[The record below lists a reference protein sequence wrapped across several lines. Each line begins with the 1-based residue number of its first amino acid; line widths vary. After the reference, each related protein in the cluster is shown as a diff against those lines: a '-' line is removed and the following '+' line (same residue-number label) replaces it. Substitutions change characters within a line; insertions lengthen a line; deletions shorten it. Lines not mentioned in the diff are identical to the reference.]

1 MPLEYDRLSNP
12 DSPNK
17 YHKHKVILYTLLS
30 ILPFCSIPEPQH
42 LKNDF
47 CHCQWVLILGF
58 LFYEPETTRPNPPL
72 KSSLRWLTVEN
83 ENYVCETPYTI
94 VKRSIMSCNGWGTE
108 NAGIPAKILNE

>member
-1 MPLEYDRLSNP
+1 MFPANLFNHRSVPLRLTIMPLEYDRLSNP

-47 CHCQWVLILGF
+47 CHCQWVL
-58 LFYEPETTRPNPPL
+58 
-72 KSSLRWLTVEN
+72 
-83 ENYVCETPYTI
+83 
-94 VKRSIMSCNGWGTE
+94 
-108 NAGIPAKILNE
+108 